1 MQMDPVELRLK
12 NIVREGDV
20 MPAYYGETANS
31 CALDRCLLRAKEMI
45 DWEKKYPARDMG
57 NGKVRGV
64 GVAMAMQGSSI
75 SKVDHASV
83 SIKVNDDGF
92 YSLMIGA
99 SDMGTGCDT
108 ILAQMA
114 ADCMDCSAD
123 DFIVHGVDTDI
134 SPYDSGS
141 YASSTTYLTG
151 MAVVKACDSL
161 REKILAQGAKYLE
174 CDVEEVDFD
183 GQKVFMRSKDVSI
196 SLKEIGNRVMTN
208 NEEALV
214 AAGAHS
220 SPVSPP
226 PFMVGMAENFKE
238 VGEAAGYEVQLM
250 DADLDATKQV
260 SQIETAISENAE
272 AILVEPCSVDGLT
285 TGLKEAHDAGI
296 PVFVIHNNVSAT
308 DLVTSLIH
316 VDVRQGGELKM
327 EQVIKDCGEDAKIAI
342 MTGTLGQDTTN
353 QICGGYDAVLEK
365 YPNVEVV
372 FEGAGNWGATD
383 AAPLAEN
390 WLASGK
396 EIDAIVCNNDGMALG
411 VVPVLKSAGKSEQI
425 KVYGL
430 DATNEGLKAVDSG
443 EMAATI
449 YVDSKAEIEKAFEML
464 EDLKAGKRW
473 MQMYKVT
480 SCMLVTKKN

>member
-1 MQMDPVELRLK
+1 MKKKMLAAVLCA
-12 NIVREGDV
+12 V
-20 MPAYYGETANS
+20 MCMTAFAGCS
-31 CALDRCLLRAKEMI
+31 SES
-45 DWEKKYPARDMG
+45 G
-57 NGKVRGV
+57 
-64 GVAMAMQGSSI
+64 GSSA
-75 SKVDHASV
+75 KDANQTEG
-83 SIKVNDDGF
+83 KEG
-92 YSLMIGA
+92 
-99 SDMGTGCDT
+99 
-108 ILAQMA
+108 
-114 ADCMDCSAD
+114 
-123 DFIVHGVDTDI
+123 
-134 SPYDSGS
+134 SG
-141 YASSTTYLTG
+141 
-151 MAVVKACDSL
+151 
-161 REKILAQGAKYLE
+161 
-174 CDVEEVDFD
+174 
-183 GQKVFMRSKDVSI
+183 KVFMTVS
-196 SLKEIGNRVMTN
+196 NQQ
-208 NEEALV
+208 NE
-214 AAGAHS
+214 
-220 SPVSPP
+220 
-226 PFMVGMAENFKE
+226 FMVGMAENFKE
-238 VGEAAGYEVQLM
+238 VGEAAGYDVQLM

-308 DLVTSLIH
+308 DLITSLIH

-353 QICGGYDAVLEK
+353 QICGGYDTVLEK

-411 VVPVLKSAGKSEQI
+411 VVPVLKSAGK
-425 KVYGL
+425 VYGL
-430 DATNEGLKAVDSG
+430 DATNEGLKAVESG

-464 EDLKAGKRW
+464 EDLKAGKKVDAE
-473 MQMYKVT
+473 YKVP
-480 SCMLVTKKN
+480 SVLVTKENVKEYMK

>member
-1 MQMDPVELRLK
+1 MKKKMLA
-12 NIVREGDV
+12 IVLCAV
-20 MPAYYGETANS
+20 MCMTAFAGCS
-31 CALDRCLLRAKEMI
+31 SES
-45 DWEKKYPARDMG
+45 G
-57 NGKVRGV
+57 
-64 GVAMAMQGSSI
+64 GSSD
-75 SKVDHASV
+75 K
-83 SIKVNDDGF
+83 
-92 YSLMIGA
+92 GA
-99 SDMGTGCDT
+99 DQTEGKEG
-108 ILAQMA
+108 
-114 ADCMDCSAD
+114 
-123 DFIVHGVDTDI
+123 
-134 SPYDSGS
+134 SG
-141 YASSTTYLTG
+141 
-151 MAVVKACDSL
+151 
-161 REKILAQGAKYLE
+161 
-174 CDVEEVDFD
+174 
-183 GQKVFMRSKDVSI
+183 KVFMTVS
-196 SLKEIGNRVMTN
+196 NQQ
-208 NEEALV
+208 NE
-214 AAGAHS
+214 
-220 SPVSPP
+220 
-226 PFMVGMAENFKE
+226 FMVGMAENFKE
-238 VGEAAGYEVQLM
+238 VGKAAGYNVQLM

-308 DLVTSLIH
+308 DLITSLIH

-353 QICGGYDAVLEK
+353 QICGGYDTVLAK

-411 VVPVLKSAGKSEQI
+411 VVPVLKSAGKIGQI

-430 DATNEGLKAVDSG
+430 DATNEGVKAVDAE

-449 YVDSKAEIEKAFEML
+449 YVDSRAEIEKAFEML
-464 EDLKAGKRW
+464 EDLKAGKEVEKE
-473 MQMYKVT
+473 YKVP
-480 SCMLVTKKN
+480 SVLVTKENVKEYMK

>member
-1 MQMDPVELRLK
+1 MKKKMLAVAVCVSMCMMAFAGCTSESGGGSDKKAEQT
-12 NIVREGDV
+12 EGK
-20 MPAYYGETANS
+20 
-31 CALDRCLLRAKEMI
+31 KE
-45 DWEKKYPARDMG
+45 E
-57 NGKVRGV
+57 
-64 GVAMAMQGSSI
+64 
-75 SKVDHASV
+75 
-83 SIKVNDDGF
+83 
-92 YSLMIGA
+92 
-99 SDMGTGCDT
+99 
-108 ILAQMA
+108 
-114 ADCMDCSAD
+114 
-123 DFIVHGVDTDI
+123 
-134 SPYDSGS
+134 SG
-141 YASSTTYLTG
+141 
-151 MAVVKACDSL
+151 
-161 REKILAQGAKYLE
+161 
-174 CDVEEVDFD
+174 
-183 GQKVFMRSKDVSI
+183 KVFMTVS
-196 SLKEIGNRVMTN
+196 NQQ
-208 NEEALV
+208 NE
-214 AAGAHS
+214 
-220 SPVSPP
+220 
-226 PFMVGMAENFKE
+226 FMVGMAENFKE

-425 KVYGL
+425 KFTVW
-430 DATNEGLKAVDSG
+430 TQ
-443 EMAATI
+443 
-449 YVDSKAEIEKAFEML
+449 
-464 EDLKAGKRW
+464 
-473 MQMYKVT
+473 QMKD
-480 SCMLVTKKN
+480 